1 MPARSPIR
9 GLFDIPADIAYL
21 NCGYMSPL
29 SNQVRDAGRRAV
41 ERKAHPWRI
50 IPPDFFES
58 VETPRALFAGLLGAP
73 ADDIAL
79 IPSASYGMAVAA
91 LNVPVRPGQ
100 RVLLLDEEFPST
112 YYAWQERARAA
123 GAEVVRLPRP
133 ADDDW
138 TRVVLEAI
146 DRRTAAAALPNCHW
160 TDGGL
165 LDLGRIRDG
174 LDAVGAALVLDVT
187 QSLGALPLDLGR
199 VRPDFLIVACYKWLL
214 GPYSTGFLYVA
225 PRWQGGRPLEYSWMS
240 REDSEDFSRL
250 VDYREG
256 FRPGARRF
264 DMGEPS
270 NFALMPMVSEALRQ
284 IRDWTVPFIQRE
296 LAEYC
301 VAIVRAVEPL
311 GFRAVPPDRRA
322 GHYLGLRHPNGI
334 PPGLGGRLAAEGI
347 YVSVRGP
354 SLRITPHLYNDAA
367 DRERLVEA
375 LGRLSLHR

>member
-29 SNQVRDAGRRAV
+29 SNRVREAGRTAV
-41 ERKAHPWRI
+41 DRKGRPWQI
-50 IPPDFFES
+50 TPPDFFES
-58 VETPRALFAGLLGAP
+58 VETPRGLFAGLLGSP
-73 ADDIAL
+73 AEDIAL
-79 IPSASYGMAVAA
+79 IPSASYGMAIAA
-91 LNVPVRPGQ
+91 LNVPLRAGQ

-112 YYAWQERARAA
+112 FYAWQERARAA
-123 GAEVVRLPRP
+123 GAEAVRLPRP

-146 DRRTAAAALPNCHW
+146 DPRTAAAALPNCHW

-165 LDLGRIRDG
+165 LDLPRIREA
-174 LDAVGAALVLDVT
+174 LDAVGAALVLDLT
-187 QSLGALPLDLGR
+187 QSLGALPLDLAR
-199 VRPDFLIVACYKWLL
+199 VRPDFLVAACYKWLL

-225 PRWQGGRPLEYSWMS
+225 PRWQQGRPLEYSWMS
-240 REDSEDFSRL
+240 REGSEDFSRL
-250 VDYREG
+250 VEYRDG
-256 FRPGARRF
+256 FRSGARRF

-284 IRDWTVPFIQRE
+284 IRDWTIPAIQRE

-301 VAIVRAVEPL
+301 AAIVRAVEPL
-311 GFRAVPPDRRA
+311 GFRAVAAERRA
-322 GHYLGLRHPNGI
+322 GHYLGLRHPDGI
-334 PPGLGGRLAAEGI
+334 PPGLDGRLAAEGI
-347 YVSVRGP
+347 FVSVRGP
-354 SLRITPHLYNDAA
+354 SLRITPHRYNDAV

-375 LGRLSLHR
+375 LGRLSLQR

>member
-9 GLFDIPADIAYL
+9 ELFDIPGDIAYL

-41 ERKAHPWRI
+41 DRKARPWRI
-50 IPPDFFES
+50 TPPDFFES
-58 VETPRALFAGLLGAP
+58 VETPRTLFAGLLGAP

-79 IPSASYGMAVAA
+79 ISSASYGMAVAA

-112 YYAWQERARAA
+112 YYAWRERARAA
-123 GAEVVRLPRP
+123 GAEAVRLPRP

-146 DRRTAAAALPNCHW
+146 DRRTAVAALPNCHW

-165 LDLGRIRDG
+165 LDLARIRDA

-187 QSLGALPLDLGR
+187 QSLGALPLDLAR
-199 VRPDFLIVACYKWLL
+199 VRPDFLVVACYKWLL

-225 PRWQGGRPLEYSWMS
+225 PRWQQGRPLEYSWMS
-240 REDSEDFSRL
+240 REGSEDFSRL

-256 FRPGARRF
+256 FRSGARRY

-284 IRDWTVPFIQRE
+284 IQAWTIPVIQRE

-301 VAIVRAVEPL
+301 AAIVRAVEPL
-311 GFRAVPPDRRA
+311 GFRAVATERRA
-322 GHYLGLRHPNGI
+322 GHYLGLRHPDGI
-334 PPGLGGRLAAEGI
+334 PAGLGGQLAAEGI

-354 SLRITPHLYNDAA
+354 SLRITPHRYNDAA

-375 LGRLSLHR
+375 LGRLSSQR

>member
-9 GLFDIPADIAYL
+9 ELFDLPADIAYL

-29 SNQVRDAGRRAV
+29 SLPVREAGRKAV
-41 ERKAHPWRI
+41 DRKGRPWQI
-50 IPPDFFES
+50 APSDFFES
-58 VETPRALFAGLLGAP
+58 IETPRALFAGLFGTP

-79 IPSASYGMAVAA
+79 IPSASYGMAIAA
-91 LNVPVRPGQ
+91 LNLPLRAGQ

-112 YYAWQERARAA
+112 FYAWQERAHAA
-123 GAEVVRLPRP
+123 GAEAVRLPRP

-146 DRRTAAAALPNCHW
+146 DPRTAVAALPNCHW

-165 LDLGRIRDG
+165 LDLARIRDA

-187 QSLGALPLDLGR
+187 QSLGALPLDLAR
-199 VRPDFLIVACYKWLL
+199 VRPDFLVVACYKWLL

-225 PRWQGGRPLEYSWMS
+225 PQWQEGRPLEYSWMS

-250 VDYREG
+250 VEYREG
-256 FRPGARRF
+256 FRAGARRY

-284 IRDWTVPFIQRE
+284 IRDWTVPVIQRE
-296 LAEYC
+296 LADYC
-301 VAIVRAVEPL
+301 RAIVEAVEPL
-311 GFRAVPPDRRA
+311 GFRAVPADRRA
-322 GHYLGLRHPNGI
+322 GHYLGLRHSEGI
-334 PPGLGGRLAAEGI
+334 PTGLGGQLAAEGI
-347 YVSVRGP
+347 FVSVRGP
-354 SLRITPHLYNDAA
+354 SLRITPHLYNDAT
-367 DRERLVEA
+367 DRERLVEV
-375 LGRLSLHR
+375 LGRLSFQR

>member
-29 SNQVRDAGRRAV
+29 SLAVREAGRKAV
-41 ERKAHPWRI
+41 DRKGRPWQI
-50 IPPDFFES
+50 APADFFES

-79 IPSASYGMAVAA
+79 IPSASYGMAIAA

-112 YYAWQERARAA
+112 FYAWHERARAA
-123 GAEVVRLPRP
+123 GAEAVRLPRP
-133 ADDDW
+133 RDDDW

-146 DRRTAAAALPNCHW
+146 DQRTAAAALPNCHW

-165 LDLGRIRDG
+165 LDLARIRDA
-174 LDAVGAALVLDVT
+174 LDGVGAALVLDVT
-187 QSLGALPLDLGR
+187 QSLGALPLDLTR
-199 VRPDFLIVACYKWLL
+199 VRPDFLVVACYKWLL

-225 PRWQGGRPLEYSWMS
+225 PRWQEGRPLEFSWMS
-240 REDSEDFSRL
+240 REGSEDFSRL
-250 VDYREG
+250 VDYRDG
-256 FRPGARRF
+256 FRAGARRY

-284 IRDWTVPFIQRE
+284 IQAWTVPVIQRE

-301 VAIVRAVEPL
+301 GALERAVEPL
-311 GFRAVPPDRRA
+311 GFQAVAPERRA
-322 GHYLGLRHPNGI
+322 GHYLGLRHPDGI
-334 PPGLGGRLAAEGI
+334 PAGLGGRLAAEGI
-347 YVSVRGP
+347 FVSLRGP
-354 SLRITPHLYNDAA
+354 SLRITPHRYNDAA
-367 DRERLVEA
+367 DLERLVEA
-375 LGRLSLHR
+375 LGRLSLQR